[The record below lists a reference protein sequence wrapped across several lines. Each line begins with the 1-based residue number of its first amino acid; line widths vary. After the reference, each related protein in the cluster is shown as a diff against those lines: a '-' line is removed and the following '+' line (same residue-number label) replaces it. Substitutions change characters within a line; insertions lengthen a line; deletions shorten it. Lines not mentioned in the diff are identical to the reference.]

1 MASVIGKLGAELLG
15 PAGRGSRFAC
25 RHACRRDLGVY
36 AAFERSVKPAG
47 AYAGRAWAILPD
59 VQQLFVLFHAP
70 GTTWDHGLG
79 FLQQPGIEQH
89 IAFMRSLT
97 ERGLMVLGGPF
108 ADEDA
113 AEAVGMA
120 VIMARDAT
128 EAEGIAL
135 EDRSVASGL
144 IRVTA
149 RPWTVPMGFAL
160 KVFPASDEG

>member
-1 MASVIGKLGAELLG
+1 M
-15 PAGRGSRFAC
+15 
-25 RHACRRDLGVY
+25 
-36 AAFERSVKPAG
+36 
-47 AYAGRAWAILPD
+47 
-59 VQQLFVLFHAP
+59 QQS
-70 GTTWDHGLG
+70 
-79 FLQQPGIEQH
+79 GIEQH

-97 ERGLMVLGGPF
+97 DRRLMVLGGPF

-120 VIMARDAT
+120 VIMARDAA

-144 IRVTA
+144 IRVTT

-160 KVFPASDEG
+160 EAIPGSDEG